1 MTYSDAVYDDLLD
14 THRVMED
21 VITIIKA
28 DIKEDMIEKIT
39 RLVEEE
45 TGRNIDRWI
54 VEKVIH
60 EKSINLEDI

>member
-1 MTYSDAVYDDLLD
+1 MEYTDAVYDDLND
-14 THRVMED
+14 THRVIED

-60 EKSINLEDI
+60 EQSINMEDI

>member
-1 MTYSDAVYDDLLD
+1 MTYSDAIYDDLND

-28 DIKEDMIEKIT
+28 DREEDMIEKIT

-45 TGRNIDRWI
+45 TGRKIDIWI
-54 VEKVIH
+54 VKKVIY
-60 EKSINLEDI
+60 EQSINLEDI